1 MMNNTVH
8 KKETVKEVVIFLNN
22 HRLSG
27 GPDEKKKDIRKI
39 NIPFNVIFPS
49 ADDSPYISL
58 GYTERLMRKLQIEFA
73 EEFDSLEIK
82 NYREGCGYFTG
93 SVIIT
98 FKGKLFEFNFQ
109 WEGKGAIE
117 DTWNLFT
124 TWSRI
129 S

>member
-1 MMNNTVH
+1 MKNNTII
-8 KKETVKEVVIFLNN
+8 KKKTVKEVVSFLNN
-22 HRLSG
+22 YRLSG
-27 GPDEKKKDIRKI
+27 GPDEKKKDIRKV

-49 ADDSPYISL
+49 AADSPYISL
-58 GYTERLMRKLQIEFA
+58 GYTERLMRKLEIELS
-73 EEFDSLEIK
+73 EDFDSLEIK

-93 SVIIT
+93 SVKVT
-98 FKGKLFEFNFQ
+98 VKGKLLEFNFQ

-124 TWSRI
+124 IWSQV